1 MYIYIYTNCIHGAE
15 SRVLQRGGLFT
26 IGERPR
32 GANSNLVLPG
42 PSFRVVYEKP
52 ARILREQIKIEGEYE
67 RNAVITR
74 RKRSALPLA
83 FMAEGF
89 TMVMGRDKAVIT
101 ADRGVGDEGGEGAL
115 RRKREHDASTI
126 TVKKGK

>member
-1 MYIYIYTNCIHGAE
+1 MQTE
-15 SRVLQRGGLFT
+15 SRVLQRGE
-26 IGERPR
+26 GEGVVCSPLAKVHAARIQISF
-32 GANSNLVLPG
+32 AVALVSRSL
-42 PSFRVVYEKP
+42 REP

-67 RNAVITR
+67 RNAIITR

-101 ADRGVGDEGGEGAL
+101 GRKGGEGE
-115 RRKREHDASTI
+115 RRKP
-126 TVKKGK
+126 